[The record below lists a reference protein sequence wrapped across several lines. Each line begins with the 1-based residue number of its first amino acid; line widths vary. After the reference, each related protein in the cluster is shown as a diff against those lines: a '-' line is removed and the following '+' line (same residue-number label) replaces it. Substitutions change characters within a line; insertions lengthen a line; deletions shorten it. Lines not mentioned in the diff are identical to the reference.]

1 MPCHRITAIA
11 LTIVCATVARP
22 AGSQTLR
29 DTVRATAPNP
39 VHIHRTVDMPTIELE
54 SLAGAADLIVQ
65 GRVKSL
71 RTYLSSDEKD
81 VLTDYLVTPTRI
93 LSQRTLVT
101 SPVPGP
107 APAIVLTR
115 WGGAMLLEGVRLT
128 ASDPEVPP
136 LEEGP
141 EYVLFLQEDKDRKST
156 FRDVSVF
163 AGTWR
168 VESGLVQLVGISGI
182 FGKTYDRVRG
192 IPVDRLPAEL
202 SVRK

>member
-1 MPCHRITAIA
+1 
-11 LTIVCATVARP
+11 
-22 AGSQTLR
+22 
-29 DTVRATAPNP
+29 
-39 VHIHRTVDMPTIELE
+39 
-54 SLAGAADLIVQ
+54 
-65 GRVKSL
+65 
-71 RTYLSSDEKD
+71 
-81 VLTDYLVTPTRI
+81 
-93 LSQRTLVT
+93 
-101 SPVPGP
+101 
-107 APAIVLTR
+107 
-115 WGGAMLLEGVRLT
+115 MLLEGVRLT